1 MNHISATPLPHEYSR
16 KGRMAKYEKFNR
28 RGFNDRG
35 YDDRFNGYNGRR
47 FNDRFADRK
56 KELPPDVYFPNKD
69 KTFPRDNPYGRGDGY
84 RDRMPYDRLPLRDD
98 VYRPGKPY
106 GQMRGSIH
114 YQGGY
119 DRFPDRGGYGREL
132 LGLGWGTTV
141 PEHPMI
147 RFVSH
152 VRSLKRSSQPSP
164 HAPTRPDPTVAALPP
179 PVTVTHETYPAAPTT
194 DDSADRHP
202 DDLSVHPH
210 HQD

>member
-132 LGLGWGTTV
+132 LGLGLGNDGPGTSYDT
-141 PEHPMI
+141 I
-147 RFVSH
+147 RISC
-152 VRSLKRSSQPSP
+152 SKS
-164 HAPTRPDPTVAALPP
+164 
-179 PVTVTHETYPAAPTT
+179 
-194 DDSADRHP
+194 
-202 DDLSVHPH
+202 
-210 HQD
+210 